1 MCRHRS
7 HPTKYL
13 SVWGQGRILSPRGG
27 AFRPTCTLRTAARGP
42 KNYRIPPTSRGNSG
56 TPVGPPG
63 SGVRSHRVRYESIV
77 PESSAET
84 TVSIGMPAGYNCSFV
99 RPTARVLALR
109 CSPGCL
115 PRPDGVLNRSKYSRD
130 TELWPTYDPY
140 KMHQNDLFMA
150 KNAFFC

>member
-1 MCRHRS
+1 MS
-7 HPTKYL
+7 P
-13 SVWGQGRILSPRGG
+13 PRGTYG
-27 AFRPTCTLRTAARGP
+27 PTCTPRTAARWP
-42 KNYRIPPTSRGNSG
+42 KNYRIPPTHRGDSWPTG
-56 TPVGPPG
+56 GPPG

-140 KMHQNDLFMA
+140 KMPQNDLFCWQKCLFLA
-150 KNAFFC
+150 VLAPVHAPTVVPGQSRA